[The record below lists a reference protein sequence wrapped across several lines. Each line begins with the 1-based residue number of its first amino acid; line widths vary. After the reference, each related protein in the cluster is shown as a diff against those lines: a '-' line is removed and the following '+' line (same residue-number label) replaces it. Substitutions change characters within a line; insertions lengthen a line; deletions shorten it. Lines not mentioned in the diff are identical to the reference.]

1 MTAPTQPEIHR
12 MPAARKFL
20 RSTVV
25 ALLAVVAGTLP
36 VGAQT
41 PPGERPDLQSLF
53 DAAGTTGTIVV
64 KRLRDG
70 VTVVVNPA
78 RASTGY
84 TPASTFKILNSLLV
98 LEAGLVSDVDKGV
111 FRYAG
116 QPFLV
121 EGKPFLPE
129 VCNADITLRTAF
141 KFSCIPV
148 YQELARR
155 LGPARYT
162 DAIRAL
168 GYGNGVIDRAPAD
181 AFWLEGD
188 YRVTALQQVAFLER
202 LARGTLP
209 FAKTTQD
216 AVRDIMFVE
225 QVPGGTLRGKTGYL
239 YSTKPAIGWFVGW
252 LEAGQDITLFALNLD
267 IRTADHARARMT
279 IARQVLDAVR

>member
-1 MTAPTQPEIHR
+1 
-12 MPAARKFL
+12 MPATRKL
-20 RSTVV
+20 VRSAVV

-36 VGAQT
+36 VRAQT
-41 PPGERPDLQSLF
+41 PPVERPDLQSLF

-78 RASTGY
+78 RAATGY

-98 LEAGLVSDVDKGV
+98 LEAGLVSDVDKDV
-111 FRYAG
+111 FRYGG

-129 VCNADITLRTAF
+129 ACNADITLRTAF

-148 YQELARR
+148 YQEVARR
-155 LGPARYT
+155 LGPARYADT
-162 DAIRAL
+162 IRAL
-168 GYGNGVIDRAPAD
+168 DYGNGIIDRAPAD

-209 FAKTTQD
+209 FARATRD

-225 QVPGGTLRGKTGYL
+225 QIPGGTLRGKTGYL

-279 IARQVLDAVR
+279 IVRQVLDAVR